1 MYIKRY
7 AIAALIFVVLVG
19 WYVYAFI
26 TQDSMSINIFGLEL
40 PSLSVALLVTLPM
53 LFLIIGTIL
62 HVSFYSFLK
71 SLEQRKYEKDFQ
83 KLRDAIVDAY
93 FGKENRDTHY
103 KTKRYELIGSL
114 LENAKISPTFSAT
127 NSIADEKVAKT
138 LDLIEKIKNGE
149 VVDLKKMAL
158 STSNPLVIQN
168 ERNRYKQEKISAE
181 DILSHQSKYDTSL
194 CREVYIDFAQTAP
207 WYAIEKYKE
216 FMSKEALFEILKR
229 INAQEDTLELSN
241 EVLLNVFALLVLK
254 KDDYLAIAQTLSMQM
269 LPEQR
274 IKLFETL
281 SEQNEEAISAYLF
294 TLFDLEMLAPADE
307 ILENSQA
314 DEYLKFKSYRAL
326 KECNKHFNI
335 KLFV

>member
-7 AIAALIFVVLVG
+7 AIAALLFVVLVG
-19 WYVYAFI
+19 WYIYAFI
-26 TQDSMSINIFGLEL
+26 TQDSASITIFGVEL
-40 PSLSVALLVTLPM
+40 PSLSIAFLVTLPM
-53 LFLIIGTIL
+53 LLLIVATIF
-62 HVSFYSFLK
+62 HVSFYAFLK

-83 KLRDAIVDAY
+83 KLRDAMIDAY
-93 FGKENRDTHY
+93 LGKENRQNHY
-103 KTKRYELIGSL
+103 KTKRYELLGSL
-114 LENAKISPTFSAT
+114 LDNAKIYPTFSSPK
-127 NSIADEKVAKT
+127 SIADEKIAST
-138 LDLIEKIKNGE
+138 LELIESIKNGE

-158 STSNPLVIQN
+158 PNSNALVIQN

-181 DILSHQSKYDTSL
+181 DILSHQNKYDDAL
-194 CREVYIDFAQTAP
+194 CSEVYIDFVQTAP
-207 WYAIEKYKE
+207 WYAIEKYKQ

-229 INAQEDTLELSN
+229 INAEENTLELSN
-241 EVLLNVFALLVLK
+241 EILLDTFKLLTLDK
-254 KDDYLAIAQTLSMQM
+254 NDYLTIAQTLSMQM

-274 IKLFETL
+274 IKLFEML

-307 ILENSQA
+307 ILENSQP
-314 DEYLKFKSYRAL
+314 DEYLNFKSYRAL